1 MQTSTHE
8 YYGFTLYLTSL
19 TLFGTFD
26 LSISY
31 QTPTNGNYS
40 ATYILVSLAHK
51 PYWAIAIP
59 CYAMTIY
66 PFLLTVFIAVN
77 MLHTPSLHEAAT
89 FTGTPTFSFS

>member
-1 MQTSTHE
+1 MVSHSTSHHSLFSVLFISPSNSK
-8 YYGFTLYLTSL
+8 YQLTE
-19 TLFGTFD
+19 
-26 LSISY
+26 
-31 QTPTNGNYS
+31 NHS

-66 PFLLTVFIAVN
+66 PFLLTIFIAVN